1 MKSDINVPAAE
12 GGGLGIGAWIA
23 AGLGSSVDE
32 EEALFVAGEEVLGID
47 FFEI

>member
-12 GGGLGIGAWIA
+12 GGGLGVDACNA
-23 AGLGSSVDE
+23 AGLGSSV
-32 EEALFVAGEEVLGID
+32 EEALFVAEEYVVGIG